1 MARVNVY
8 SPDDV
13 IALGACKYWDV
24 DTVSLARLRLS
35 GQETVLKLIV
45 F

>member
-24 DTVSLARLRLS
+24 DIVSLARVS
-35 GQETVLKLIV
+35 GQEAVLKLI
-45 F
+45 FF